1 MFRLESSR
9 IEDRN
14 HLGAPIVVWTQV
26 GSRSLAVRPTEV
38 PSAVYAWVVRPLF
51 VQHGLWPRIFMDCTI
66 LSHLRHIQHHNLL
79 FDCRRNFPE
88 HFDQPLSHQKS
99 SIYRPIFKEF
109 KDQR

>member
-38 PSAVYAWVVRPLF
+38 PSAVYAWVLRPLF
-51 VQHGLWPRIFMDCTI
+51 VQHGLWPGILLLTVQFYPTYNIYNLITFSLIVEGIFWSI
-66 LSHLRHIQHHNLL
+66 LINL
-79 FDCRRNFPE
+79 
-88 HFDQPLSHQKS
+88 
-99 SIYRPIFKEF
+99 
-109 KDQR
+109 